1 MMNKSNTLRKSL
13 SMLALVAVTAT
24 GFLGM
29 GSTQALALGAPNWNA
44 TGSYVINMEYLGTQY
59 PHDMTLV
66 QDGMGNL
73 TGNGGSPAGG
83 NVYTWA
89 LTSGSV
95 SGDTIDFLANYT
107 ATPDAVTPQTVLHLL
122 GTIAPDGTISGTWD
136 DNYQGGARTGAVS
149 TESGMAVAIPPV
161 TTTGQIVGSVVG
173 PTGTLEVTSIESV
186 DTSATADGTF
196 ANGWKYVFNVT
207 VPTNET
213 NVAMKFDDWM
223 HTNNVNTIAVANN
236 VRISSP
242 QANNGGATVMVIAA
256 NTYTTPDLTMV
267 TDLDPVLAGIQVK
280 ITVEAAIPAGSVNGS
295 YSTNYGIKSI

>member
-1 MMNKSNTLRKSL
+1 MKNKFNTTRKSMA
-13 SMLALVAVTAT
+13 MLALVAVIAT
-24 GFLGM
+24 GFWGV
-29 GSTQALALGAPNWNA
+29 GTNKALALVAPNWDA

-59 PHDMTLV
+59 SHDMTLV

-83 NVYTWA
+83 NVYTWV

-107 ATPDAVTPQTVLHLL
+107 ATADAVTPQTVLHVL

-136 DNYQGGARTGAVS
+136 DNYQGGVRTGAVS
-149 TESGMAVAIPPV
+149 TVTGMAVAIPPV
-161 TTTGQIVGSVVG
+161 TTGQISGSVG
-173 PTGTLEVTSIESV
+173 PTGTLQVTSVESV

-207 VPTNET
+207 VPTNEP
-213 NVAMKFDDWM
+213 NVAMKFDNWM
-223 HTNNVNTIAVANN
+223 HTNNINTIAVANN
-236 VRISSP
+236 LRISSP
-242 QANNGGATVMVIAA
+242 QANNGGATVMVTAA
-256 NTYTTPDLTMV
+256 NTYTSPDLIMV

-280 ITVEAAIPAGSVNGS
+280 ITVEAAIPAGSTNGS

>member
-1 MMNKSNTLRKSL
+1 
-13 SMLALVAVTAT
+13 
-24 GFLGM
+24 
-29 GSTQALALGAPNWNA
+29 
-44 TGSYVINMEYLGTQY
+44 
-59 PHDMTLV
+59 
-66 QDGMGNL
+66 
-73 TGNGGSPAGG
+73 
-83 NVYTWA
+83 
-89 LTSGSV
+89 
-95 SGDTIDFLANYT
+95 
-107 ATPDAVTPQTVLHLL
+107 
-122 GTIAPDGTISGTWD
+122 
-136 DNYQGGARTGAVS
+136 
-149 TESGMAVAIPPV
+149 MAVAIPPV